1 MAGVDPKAVPRAKW
15 LPDEL
20 WEAVKRSLPIATLDI
35 VFERSGKT
43 LLGYRRISPYRNVWA
58 FPGGRFLF
66 GESLTHAAR
75 RVASEYGLTPRE
87 LYLVGVF
94 PVRFKSRSDV
104 AVAVASPEPDGEPVA
119 DGYEFSSLK
128 WFSEPP
134 PNTGG
139 NYLKMLT
146 RWRTIRQNTHLLYSN
161 RV

>member
-1 MAGVDPKAVPRAKW
+1 MDSKAVPRGKW

-20 WEAVKRSLPIATLDI
+20 WEAMRRVLPIATLDM

-43 LLGYRRISPYRNVWA
+43 LLGYRRISPYKDVWA
-58 FPGGRFLF
+58 FHGGRFLF
-66 GESLTHAAR
+66 GESLTQAAR
-75 RVASEYGLTPRE
+75 RIASEYGLTPRE

-94 PVRFKSRSDV
+94 PVRFRSRSDV
-104 AVAVASPEPDGEPVA
+104 AVAIASPEPRGEPTA

-134 PNTGG
+134 RNTGA
-139 NYLKMLT
+139 NYRKMLA
-146 RWRTIRQNTHLLYSN
+146 RWRIIRQNTQLLHFN